1 MLQLLNLLLG
11 AALLFIGRKLYWLLV
26 GIIGFTAGILFTSRF
41 LHIESEILVVLIGLG
56 VGILFAMLAVFVQ
69 SLAIGAAGFFGG
81 GYILLGFAGMLGLD
95 KGILS
100 LVVFILGGVIGVVL
114 IAFLFD
120 WALITISSLAG
131 ASMLI
136 QALHLE
142 RAAGGLLLLIL
153 VIVGV
158 SVQGALLR
166 REKQP
171 QKSND

>member
-1 MLQLLNLLLG
+1 MLQLFNLVLG

-41 LHIESEILVVLIGLG
+41 LHIESEIMVVLIGLG
-56 VGILFAMLAVFVQ
+56 VGILFALLAVFIQ

-100 LVVFILGGVIGVVL
+100 LIVFILGGVIGVLLV
-114 IAFLFD
+114 AWLFD

-131 ASMLI
+131 ASMLVE
-136 QALHLE
+136 ALNLQ
-142 RAAGGLLLLIL
+142 RAAGGILLLIL

-158 SVQGALLR
+158 SVQGAILR

-171 QKSND
+171 NQSND